1 MIDPK
6 DLRDHPEKV
15 ATSLKNRGCPSDM
28 FPTLQQLDKEWRTTQ
43 QTLEQLQETKNKTV
57 PKGKPTDAQRETL
70 TQLSQDIKTAQDA
83 VTQTKQALDT
93 FADSVPN
100 ILQDDV
106 PIGTDETEN
115 IVVRTEGS
123 LPKLDFDPKSHDTLA
138 TDLNIIDF
146 DQATTI
152 TGSRFA
158 IFKGL
163 GAKLERAIATFML
176 DTHTEQFN
184 YKEIS
189 PPVIVNS
196 ASMRGT
202 GQLPKF
208 KDDLYAVDED
218 YWLSPTAE
226 VQLTNLHQNNIIPES
241 ELPLRY
247 CAFTPCFRKE
257 AGSYGKDMKGIIRL
271 HQFNKVELV
280 QFVTPE
286 TSNAYLMELLS
297 HAEAILKTLELPYRV
312 VQLCSGD
319 TGFSASKTY
328 DLEVWFPS
336 QNAYREISSCSNF
349 LNFQARRS
357 KIRYRDQNKNV
368 EYVHTLN
375 GSGLAVGRTLAAILE
390 NYQDKSGIIK
400 IPKVLQANMGIQEI
414 GYEKELH

>member
-15 ATSLKNRGCPSDM
+15 ETSLKNRGCPSDM

-43 QTLEQLQETKNKTV
+43 QALEQLQETKNKTV

-93 FADSVPN
+93 FADTVPN

-176 DTHTEQFN
+176 DTHTKQNEYQ
-184 YKEIS
+184 EIS
-189 PPVIVNS
+189 PPLI
-196 ASMRGT
+196 ASEETDG
-202 GQLPKF
+202 LDAAIYK
-208 KDDLYAVDED
+208 KAL
-218 YWLSPTAE
+218 
-226 VQLTNLHQNNIIPES
+226 
-241 ELPLRY
+241 
-247 CAFTPCFRKE
+247 
-257 AGSYGKDMKGIIRL
+257 
-271 HQFNKVELV
+271 
-280 QFVTPE
+280 E
-286 TSNAYLMELLS
+286 TSRRLTRDMGIDKAMFD
-297 HAEAILKTLELPYRV
+297 HD
-312 VQLCSGD
+312 LCALVMPTSCAPWSIDLINGD
-319 TGFSASKTY
+319 NRLGG
-328 DLEVWFPS
+328 
-336 QNAYREISSCSNF
+336 SSC
-349 LNFQARRS
+349 QAAVS
-357 KIRYRDQNKNV
+357 GYPSITVPMGY
-368 EYVHTLN
+368 L
-375 GSGLAVGRTLAAILE
+375 SGLPVGISIVGKPWNDFFLAGLAFAFEQNFGVRVDPGKASPFLVE
-390 NYQDKSGIIK
+390 
-400 IPKVLQANMGIQEI
+400 
-414 GYEKELH
+414 